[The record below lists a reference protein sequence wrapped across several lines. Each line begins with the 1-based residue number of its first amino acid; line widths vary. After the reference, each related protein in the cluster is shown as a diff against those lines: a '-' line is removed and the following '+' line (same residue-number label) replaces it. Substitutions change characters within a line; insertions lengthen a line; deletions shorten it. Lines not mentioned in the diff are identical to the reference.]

1 MLAYIVRRL
10 SAAVVQVAVVLV
22 ITFVLVRLTPGDP
35 VSAYLSRVQ
44 SEATASPA
52 YIAQIRHELALDR
65 PVPVQFWQYIV
76 RVVRGNL
83 GVSYTQSEPVLTV
96 IRDQIPYT
104 MELALASLFI
114 AVLIGIPLGVYA
126 GMHAGGRLDYLATAA
141 ATVGYSLPRFF
152 VGMILIVV
160 LAVGLRLFPVVGVG
174 AAGDVPDILYHLAL
188 PAFALG
194 TAEAAYIARMTRSAV
209 LEVLGEDYVR
219 TARAKGI
226 AERAVLVRH
235 TLRNAMIPIATVVG
249 LTLGRALGGSAVIE
263 TLFGRVGIGSLIVLS
278 ITERDYALVQGAV
291 LVFALGVFLINLA
304 VDLGYAW
311 LNPRIRFT

>member
-1 MLAYIVRRL
+1 M
-10 SAAVVQVAVVLV
+10 
-22 ITFVLVRLTPGDP
+22 
-35 VSAYLSRVQ
+35 
-44 SEATASPA
+44 
-52 YIAQIRHELALDR
+52 
-65 PVPVQFWQYIV
+65 
-76 RVVRGNL
+76 
-83 GVSYTQSEPVLTV
+83 
-96 IRDQIPYT
+96 
-104 MELALASLFI
+104 
-114 AVLIGIPLGVYA
+114 
-126 GMHAGGRLDYLATAA
+126 
-141 ATVGYSLPRFF
+141 
-152 VGMILIVV
+152 
-160 LAVGLRLFPVVGVG
+160 
-174 AAGDVPDILYHLAL
+174 PDILYHLAL
-188 PAFALG
+188 PACALG

-278 ITERDYALVQGAV
+278 VTERDYAVVQGAV
-291 LVFALGVFLINLA
+291 LVFAVGVFLVNLA